1 MKNVLI
7 VAIGDVGNEPEAI
20 RQILERFNYF
30 VGVKYVGRPD
40 DFIEVLLNE
49 LPFEADCIIISCHGD
64 NGMIK
69 MPLLAEEVYGADEP
83 RGDFSADL
91 VGQYLKL
98 KNKLIINLG
107 CTTGYKEMSEAF
119 SKDNTYIAPYDYID
133 GNAAVFFVIH
143 LFYEM
148 CQNGRMLEEAYTLAS
163 GTDNETAL
171 FTLVVE
177 S

>member
-1 MKNVLI
+1 MKNILI

-49 LPFEADCIIISCHGD
+49 LPFDPDCIIISCHGD
-64 NGMIK
+64 NGKIK
-69 MPLLAEEVYGADEP
+69 MPVLADEVYEADEP
-83 RGDFSADL
+83 RDDFSADL
-91 VGQYLKL
+91 VNKYLKL
-98 KNKLIINLG
+98 KGKIIINLG
-107 CTTGYKEMSEAF
+107 CTTGYKEMLGTF

-148 CQNGRMLEEAYTLAS
+148 CQNGRTLEEAYTLAS

-171 FTLVVE
+171 FTLAE
-177 S
+177 A

>member
-30 VGVKYVGRPD
+30 VGVKYVGRPR
-40 DFIEVLLNE
+40 DFIKVLLNE
-49 LPFEADCIIISCHGD
+49 LPFEPDYIIISCHGD

-69 MPLLAEEVYGADEP
+69 MPILADEVYEAEEL

-91 VGQYLKL
+91 VNKYLKL
-98 KNKLIINLG
+98 KGKIIINLG
-107 CTTGYKEMSEAF
+107 CTTGYKDMLKTF
-119 SKDNTYIAPYDYID
+119 SKDNIYIAPCDYID

-148 CQNGRMLEEAYTLAS
+148 CQNGRTLEEAYTLAS
-163 GTDNETAL
+163 GTDSETAL